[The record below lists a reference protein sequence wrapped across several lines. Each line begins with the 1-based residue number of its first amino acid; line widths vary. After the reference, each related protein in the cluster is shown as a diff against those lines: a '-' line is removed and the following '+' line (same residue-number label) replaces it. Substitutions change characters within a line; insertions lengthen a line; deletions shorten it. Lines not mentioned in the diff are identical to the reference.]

1 MSTILIADDNPD
13 ILTLVGE
20 TLRAAGHQ
28 VVQTVNPSRVTS
40 LLDTSTVD
48 AAVLDVVMPISGLD
62 LLKEIRAQPR
72 WKNLPVL
79 LLSGLGDTQD
89 RVRGIREGADD
100 YLAKPFEP
108 AELVARVER
117 LIARRDSEPGLSG
130 NLEDF
135 APGDVTQNLA
145 QGGKSGCLRVSS
157 DNRLVEAYF
166 VRGKIVSVEAGSLS
180 GDEALLSLL
189 TLDQGHF
196 VFEASSEDEA
206 REHASGDPLELNS
219 ILLEAA
225 WLEDELKRRRP
236 TLAQDDLVLRVV
248 GPKPADLDEDFES
261 LPVNEIYSHIVSH
274 PGIGAQELVELEVTS
289 PSRILLTVA
298 ILLEHGS
305 LDGRERDPS
314 APSRRRLRQDPLGEL
329 LAACQDRGLSKTIYL
344 LILFQQQAWKELL
357 GLVKSI
363 PTELLAGERQQL
375 LDELIMRGSGTVRL
389 AHEEGVVVLNLKP
402 LRGDR
407 LQGEA
412 LLSLAAGVVLWL
424 AGDVP
429 DSLDQY
435 IEKLEDTQG
444 RSQGVLLTSD
454 LECGDRLRA
463 LVKGRKHWKVSTNPV
478 KNVSALVDLLIDPT

>member
-40 LLDTSTVD
+40 LLDASTVD

-145 QGGKSGCLRVSS
+145 QGGKTGCLRISS
-157 DNRLVEAYF
+157 DNRLVEAHF
-166 VRGKIVSVEAGSLS
+166 VRGKIVSAEAGALS

-189 TLDQGHF
+189 TLEQGHF
-196 VFEASSEDEA
+196 AFEASSEEEA
-206 REHASGDPLELNS
+206 ESHAGRGPLELNS

-236 TLAQDDLVLRVV
+236 TLAQDNPTLRVV
-248 GPKPADLDEDFES
+248 GPKPSQLDEDFES
-261 LPVNEIYSHIVSH
+261 LPIDEIYGHIISH
-274 PGIGAQELVELEVTS
+274 PNTGVSELIDLQTTS
-289 PSRILLTVA
+289 PSRVLLAVA
-298 ILLEHGS
+298 ILLEQGS
-305 LDGRERDPS
+305 LEGRERDPS
-314 APSRRRLRQDPLGEL
+314 AVTPRRVHKDPLGEL
-329 LAACQDRGLSKTIYL
+329 LAVCRDRGMSTTIYL
-344 LILFQQQAWKELL
+344 LILFQQEAWKELL
-357 GLVKSI
+357 GLIKSI
-363 PTELLAGERQQL
+363 PDELLASERHQL

-407 LQGEA
+407 LQGAA

-435 IEKLEDTQG
+435 IEKLEEAQG
-444 RSQGVLLTSD
+444 GSQGLLLTSNPD
-454 LECGDRLRA
+454 CGERLRA
-463 LVKGRKHWKVSTNPV
+463 AIEGQKYWKVSTDPV
-478 KNVSALVDLLIDPT
+478 SNISVLVDLLIDSP